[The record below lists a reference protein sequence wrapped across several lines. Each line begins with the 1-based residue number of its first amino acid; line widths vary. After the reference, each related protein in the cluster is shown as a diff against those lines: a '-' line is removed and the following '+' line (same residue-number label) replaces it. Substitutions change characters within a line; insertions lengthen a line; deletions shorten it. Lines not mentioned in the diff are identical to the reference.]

1 MHLTVAGGGRRTALG
16 GTLPKSSAASLLP
29 PRPQPGG
36 SCTRSTRRR
45 VRAAVRASLAELSR
59 LPSGEGG
66 TALFW
71 TAYASS
77 GALTALLLL
86 RHLMSWHPRVEKR
99 RREVPWVYVKKGT
112 DAFLTPL
119 RALLESHAPELQE
132 RLSARLTTVDKRPEW
147 TGGVD
152 LSPVLAL
159 CFLRIVT
166 EGLQPDTP
174 LFPLGLPSGGETAL
188 VQLIMTQELALIT
201 AWAAICAYPL
211 SIPPHPLSDAAVRAQ
226 SCAGAPSSKP

>member
-1 MHLTVAGGGRRTALG
+1 M
-16 GTLPKSSAASLLP
+16 
-29 PRPQPGG
+29 
-36 SCTRSTRRR
+36 
-45 VRAAVRASLAELSR
+45 RASLAELG
-59 LPSGEGG
+59 SGEAG

-77 GALTALLLL
+77 GALTALRLL

-99 RREVPWVYVKKGT
+99 RREVPWVYVKSST
-112 DAFLTPL
+112 DALLTPL
-119 RALLESHAPELQE
+119 RAVLESHAPELQE

-159 CFLRIVT
+159 CLLRIVT

-174 LFPLGLPSGGETAL
+174 LFAMGLPSGGETAL

-201 AWAAICAYPL
+201 AWGAICAYPQTHILFGPQPTPLPALTLVRVRSHALVRLHL
-211 SIPPHPLSDAAVRAQ
+211 SHRVLELV
-226 SCAGAPSSKP
+226 